1 MLVNIIIGVIALSVI
16 ILIHELGH
24 FIAARATGVR
34 VEEFGLGYPPKLFG
48 IKRGET
54 VYSLNAIPFGGFTKL
69 TGEEDPSSPRSL
81 ASKSIG
87 IRLLILSA
95 GSLMNILLPFF
106 LLTAAFMIPHNVVMS
121 EVIIQKVSAESPAAM
136 AGIEPGDAVLSINDK
151 PVNNISDLQRYIQLN
166 LGRETTVLVERSSSD
181 TREVQLIPRWE
192 PPEGQG
198 ATGITVSMLN
208 PTIIRQHYPFWEAVP
223 LGVTEFGETFVLYK
237 NGIISLISG
246 AAPAVVAGPV
256 GIAQITGEVARAG
269 ISPLLEFVALISLI
283 LGVLNLFPIPAL
295 DGGRIVFVMLEWIRR
310 GKRISPKAEGLVHTV
325 GFVLLM
331 GAMILVT
338 YQDILRIISGES
350 LIP

>member
-1 MLVNIIIGVIALSVI
+1 MIVNIIIGVIALSVI
-16 ILIHELGH
+16 VLVHELGH
-24 FIAARATGVR
+24 FVTAKATGVR
-34 VEEFGLGYPPKLFG
+34 VEEFALGYPPKLFG

-106 LLTAAFMIPHNVVMS
+106 LLTAAFMIPHDVVTGKVM
-121 EVIIQKVSAESPAAM
+121 IQKVVAESPAAM
-136 AGIEPGDAVLSINDK
+136 AGIEQGDAVLGINDK

-166 LGRETTVLVERSSSD
+166 LGRETTVLVERSDSV

-223 LGVTEFGETFVLYK
+223 LGVIEFGETFVLYK
-237 NGIISLISG
+237 NGIISLIIG
-246 AAPAVVAGPV
+246 ATPAVLAGPV

>member
-1 MLVNIIIGVIALSVI
+1 MIVNIIIGVVALSVI

-24 FIAARATGVR
+24 FITAKATGVR

-106 LLTAAFMIPHNVVMS
+106 LLTAAFMIPHDMVTGK
-121 EVIIQKVSAESPAAM
+121 VIIQKVSAESPAAM
-136 AGIEPGDAVLSINDK
+136 AGIEPGNAVLSINDK

-166 LGRETTVLVERSSSD
+166 LGRETTVLVERSDSV
-181 TREVQLIPRWE
+181 TRELQLIPRWE

-237 NGIISLISG
+237 NGIISLIIG
-246 AAPAVVAGPV
+246 AAPAIVAGPV

>member
-1 MLVNIIIGVIALSVI
+1 MIINILIGVVALSVI
-16 ILIHELGH
+16 VLVHELGH
-24 FIAARATGVR
+24 FVTAKAAGVR

-106 LLTAAFMIPHNVVMS
+106 LLTAAFMIPHDVVTGK
-121 EVIIQKVSAESPAAM
+121 VIIEKVATESPAAV
-136 AGIEPGDAVLSINDK
+136 AGIEPGNAVLSINDK

-166 LGRETTVLVERSSSD
+166 LGRETTVLVERSGSD
-181 TREVQLIPRWE
+181 TREVQLMPRWE

-208 PTIIRQHYPFWEAVP
+208 PTIIRQHYPFWKAVP

-237 NGIISLISG
+237 NGIISLIIG
-246 AAPAVVAGPV
+246 AAPAIVAGPV

-338 YQDILRIISGES
+338 YQDILRIIRGES

>member
-1 MLVNIIIGVIALSVI
+1 MIVLV
-16 ILIHELGH
+16 HELGH
-24 FIAARATGVR
+24 FVTAKAAGVR

-106 LLTAAFMIPHNVVMS
+106 LLTAAFMIPHDVVTGK
-121 EVIIQKVSAESPAAM
+121 VIIEKVATESPAAV
-136 AGIEPGDAVLSINDK
+136 AGIEPGNAVLSINDK

-166 LGRETTVLVERSSSD
+166 LGRETTVLVERSGSD
-181 TREVQLIPRWE
+181 TREVQLMPRWE

-208 PTIIRQHYPFWEAVP
+208 PTIIRQHYPFWKAVP

-237 NGIISLISG
+237 NGIISLIIG
-246 AAPAVVAGPV
+246 AAPAIVAGPV

-338 YQDILRIISGES
+338 YQDILRIIRGES